1 MVNVLPGELGDV
13 DEAVDAAKID
23 ECAEVDDGRDDA
35 FANLALLELREE
47 GLANLGLGLLEVL
60 TTGQNHIVAVL
71 VELEHLGLDL
81 LADVRREIAHAA
93 HLDKGGR
100 KEAAQADVDDQ
111 AALDGLDDGAL
122 DDAVVFLDLL
132 DVAPGALVL
141 GALLGQD
148 ETPFL
153 VFLRDDKGFDGVADL
168 DDIIRIDVLLD
179 GKFAGRNYTFGL
191 VADVQENLVVI
202 DLDDGAL
209 YQITIVE
216 VLDGGIDCLDEVVNG
231 ADVVDG
237 DLFDFCFVF
246 CH

>member
-1 MVNVLPGELGDV
+1 MRAGSCLGVVLDGESGDV
-13 DEAVDAAKID
+13 QGSK
-23 ECAEVDDGRDDA
+23 
-35 FANLALLELREE
+35 
-47 GLANLGLGLLEVL
+47 
-60 TTGQNHIVAVL
+60 
-71 VELEHLGLDL
+71 
-81 LADVRREIAHAA
+81 
-93 HLDKGGR
+93 
-100 KEAAQADVDDQ
+100 
-111 AALDGLDDGAL
+111 AL